1 MRSATNPHT
10 HHPQNSRWR
19 RWLRNFGTLAII
31 LGGAW
36 LITGYLSLAFLPV
49 RTGSMVPAFYPADM
63 VIGVSPQ
70 VKKPDIG
77 DVVVAEPYFTEG
89 GDKLPAIAHRIIGSQ
104 RGGWETQ
111 GDANPNPDGWIVR
124 DVDISH
130 VVVGSIPMRYA
141 KDPRLIAAIVGISAL
156 VMFWPKGEKSPPGG
170 MFRPP
175 HLQPLRQR
183 SPGQADHARTG
194 RHRTH

>member
-1 MRSATNPHT
+1 MASAPHPSA
-10 HHPQNSRWR
+10 HQPQRSRWR
-19 RWLRNFGTLAII
+19 RWLRSFGTFAII
-31 LGGAW
+31 LGGAL
-36 LITGYLSLAFLPV
+36 LIAGYLGLAFLPV

-70 VKKPDIG
+70 VKKPGIG

-89 GDKLPAIAHRIIGSQ
+89 GDKLPAIAHRIIDTQ

-124 DVDISH
+124 DEDISH

-141 KDPRLIAAIVGISAL
+141 KDPRIIAAIVGVSAL
-156 VMFWPKGEKSPPGG
+156 VMLWPRGDKNPPSGS
-170 MFRPP
+170 FQPT

-183 SPGQADHARTG
+183 APGQADHARTG
-194 RHRTH
+194 RHRSY